1 MELRICTPAFCS
13 PKMLRCDYRLCEQ
26 ISGLPL
32 GKSETHRQP
41 FKLWQ
46 ELHIFNMAQR
56 KVCLYF
62 YLFSSKAIRYYPKV
76 LIYYVNLGSILE
88 YRALYSR
95 CNGCIFKDLIIIRVR
110 TEDWFSMFQTYQNN
124 LPLQYYYITIQSL
137 GPKQK
142 QTRCSFV
149 DNSSTFQSGKNKDQR
164 TELLDFPWKR
174 EINFC
179 FYEHYK
185 IGPGSTECNTVTG
198 SVIY

>member
-1 MELRICTPAFCS
+1 M
-13 PKMLRCDYRLCEQ
+13 
-26 ISGLPL
+26 
-32 GKSETHRQP
+32 GKGETHRQP
-41 FKLWQ
+41 FKLWL
-46 ELHIFNMAQR
+46 ELHIFNMAQK

-124 LPLQYYYITIQSL
+124 LPLQYYYITILSL

-142 QTRCSFV
+142 QTRCSFEWITQAHFKV
-149 DNSSTFQSGKNKDQR
+149 EKIRTRGQNYWIFPGKGGLTSVLMSTIK
-164 TELLDFPWKR
+164 
-174 EINFC
+174 
-179 FYEHYK
+179 
-185 IGPGSTECNTVTG
+185 
-198 SVIY
+198 